1 MKGGGNMSDAT
12 LTPGQVAL
20 RDEARTFAREEVPR
34 QLLLDMDADKVRYP
48 REYVQKLAARRLLGL
63 RFPQEFGG
71 RGLDWSHEVLALEEI
86 GVLGASLACLFSLPS
101 IVGEAIHVFGSR
113 EQKEKYLRPILAGR
127 TTVAEALTE
136 PRGGSDFFGATATA
150 RREGDFYI
158 LNGQKRFIVG
168 AEGAD
173 LFLVYARTNPDATS
187 HKAISAL
194 LVERG
199 EGVEVQH
206 VYGLMGA
213 RGGGTGRVY
222 FREARVPAENL
233 IGEENGA
240 YEVFNQMMIPERM
253 TSAAGALGLARA
265 ALEIAARYADRR
277 KAFGQKIREFEGVSF
292 KVAESLTRLDAA
304 RALVHETARVI
315 DALGNSNYVRR
326 MVSESKKFATDT
338 AWAVVNEAM
347 QIMGGIGYT
356 NVYPIERLLRDARL
370 MTIWTGTNEIM
381 NLVIQHEYYREL
393 PAGVPRV
400 RDVEADAPNAEAD
413 GEKVYE

>member
-1 MKGGGNMSDAT
+1 MSDVI
-12 LTPGQVAL
+12 LTAGQRSL

-34 QLLLDMDADKVRYP
+34 QLLLDMDAEKVHYP
-48 REYVQKLAARRLLGL
+48 REYIQKLAARHLLGL

-71 RGLDWSHEVLALEEI
+71 RGLDWSHEVLVLEEI
-86 GVLGASLACLFSLPS
+86 GVLGASLACLYSLPS
-101 IVGEAIHVFGSR
+101 IVGEAINVFCSR
-113 EQKEKYLRPILAGR
+113 EQKEKYLKPVLEGR
-127 TTVAEALTE
+127 MTVAEALTE

-150 RREGDFYI
+150 RREGNFYI

-173 LFLVYARTNPDATS
+173 LFMVYARTNTDASS

-194 LVERG
+194 LVERS

-206 VYGLMGA
+206 VYGLMGT

-222 FREARVPAENL
+222 FRDVRVPIENL
-233 IGEENGA
+233 IGQEHGA
-240 YEVFNQMMIPERM
+240 FEVFNQMMIPERM

-277 KAFGQKIREFEGVSF
+277 KAFGQKIREFEGVNF

-315 DALGNSNYVRR
+315 DSAGNSSHVRR

-338 AWAVVNEAM
+338 AWAVVNDAM

-356 NVYPIERLLRDARL
+356 NIYPIERLLRDARL

-393 PAGVPRV
+393 LETQPYS
-400 RDVEADAPNAEAD
+400 RDVEADAPDANME